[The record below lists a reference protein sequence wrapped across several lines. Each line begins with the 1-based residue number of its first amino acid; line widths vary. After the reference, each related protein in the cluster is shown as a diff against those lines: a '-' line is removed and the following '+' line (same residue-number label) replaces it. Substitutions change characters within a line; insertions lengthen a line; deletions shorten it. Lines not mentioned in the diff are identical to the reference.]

1 MYLQSPLG
9 SFWSPLKKSVWHL
22 MASQKYSIN
31 EHVPTS
37 GRAASLPERITERR
51 KALFSVTTI
60 STTTNQSGTAEPGGG
75 AAVAKLT
82 FLEEKFC

>member
-1 MYLQSPLG
+1 
-9 SFWSPLKKSVWHL
+9 

-31 EHVPTS
+31 EHVPTP

-60 STTTNQSGTAEPGGG
+60 STTTNQSGTVEPGGG
-75 AAVAKLT
+75 GLGLLSSL
-82 FLEEKFC
+82 F